1 LENQNIIFNKLEAFI
16 RKYYIN
22 ELLRGI
28 LFFVGLGLLYFL
40 FTVFV
45 EYFLWLQPTAR
56 TILFGFFIIVELFLL
71 GRYILYPL
79 SKLFKLQKGIGLKEA
94 SIIVGN
100 HFSEVG
106 DTLTNFLQLADNP
119 NKSELL
125 LASIDQKA
133 KNLQP
138 IPFASAVNFNANK
151 KYFPIVLIPVLIVSF
166 LILSGKSSLLS
177 QSFNRVVNYQKQ
189 FAPPAPFQFQIV
201 NPSLQSE
208 QNKDFTVLVKTV
220 GSVVPENV
228 MLLVNG
234 QSYFMETNRMG
245 EFQYTFEKLSS
256 TTDFHL
262 EANNVNSKDYQVQ
275 VISVPSIANFDMVL
289 DYPNYLNRKSETIKG
304 SGNAIIPEGTK
315 VTWKMNTVA
324 TKKVD
329 MEFNG
334 QKVSFGG
341 TNNQFSIFKV
351 ITDNFD
357 YTVLTSN
364 DKVSNYEK
372 LNYQL
377 VVNKDQ
383 FPTISVTNAPDS
395 LKVEKNYILGQ
406 VSDDY
411 KLSKLQIVYYPK
423 NNPKKSKRANLNVKN
438 DSYDQFVFA
447 FPSNLSVVEGVSY
460 DYYFEVFDNDVLHNF
475 KSSKSTIFSNKI
487 ATQTEKEDQLLQE
500 QSDNINSL
508 KKSLNSQ
515 EKQFNELDK
524 LRKLGKETESLEFK
538 EQQKVNDFI
547 NKQKQ
552 QEQLMKQ
559 FAEKMKE
566 NLDKERS
573 DKKDETKEILKDR
586 LEKVDKEFDKN
597 KKLLEELEKLNSK
610 LEKEE
615 LFEKMD
621 KLKQQFKNQTKTL
634 EQLVELTKRYYVEKK
649 AEQVADKLEKLA
661 EKQEKLANNEKEN
674 SAEKQEEINKE
685 FDKIQEELKQLQ
697 EDNND
702 LKSPMDIP
710 DSKAEEK
717 SIDEDLK
724 KAKEELSKQSKAA
737 AKPKQKS
744 AAKKMQEMSGK
755 MQESMDSGESDQ
767 LEEDVVMLRQILD
780 NLLAYSFSQEDLMKQ
795 FKNLKRNSPSF
806 NKNLKIQQD
815 LKQQFKH
822 IDDSLFAMSLRNPKI
837 AEEVT
842 TEIGNVQYN
851 VDSAIE
857 TLADANVFKGVSH
870 QQYATASANK
880 LADMLASI
888 LTNMQMSLSMQGSGK
903 GKGKPKPGQG
913 SGGGQLPDII
923 QKQESLSDKM
933 KDGMKS
939 GDKPGEKPGKKPGE
953 KPGGKDGKGKDGK
966 DGKGK
971 DGKDGK
977 DGKEG
982 TGSSGSGSNS
992 DSQGEN
998 GENNAKEIMEIYKQQ
1013 KELRDQLQDELNK
1026 NGIGSQGKNVLDQ
1039 MKEIEKQIINKGF
1052 NNESLQRML
1061 NLKYELLKLDKAIQ
1075 QQGEEKKRQAE
1086 TNTKQYNNNA
1096 NALPKRLQDYL
1107 NNVEILNRQTLPLRP
1122 NFNQKVQEYFKK

>member
-1 LENQNIIFNKLEAFI
+1 MENQNIIYNKLEAFI
-16 RKYYIN
+16 RKYYTN
-22 ELLRGI
+22 ELLRGT
-28 LFFVGLGLLYFL
+28 LFFFGLGLLYFL
-40 FTVFV
+40 FTAFV
-45 EYFLWLQPTAR
+45 EYFLWLQPMAR
-56 TILFGFFIIVELFLL
+56 TVLFVCFVAVELFLL
-71 GRYILYPL
+71 GRYILFPL
-79 SKLFKLQKGIGLKEA
+79 SKLFKLQKGIGLNEA
-94 SIIVGN
+94 SVIVGN
-100 HFSEVG
+100 HFKEVG
-106 DTLTNFLQLADNP
+106 DTLTNFLQLTDNP
-119 NKSELL
+119 IKSELL

-138 IPFASAVNFNANK
+138 IPFASAINFNTNK
-151 KYFPIVLIPVLIVSF
+151 KYIPIVLIPVLIVTF
-166 LILSGKSSLLS
+166 IFLSGKSSLLS

-189 FAPPAPFQFQIV
+189 FARPAPFQFQVI

-234 QSYFMETNRMG
+234 QSYFMETSKLG
-245 EFQYTFEKLSS
+245 EFQYTFEKLAT
-256 TTDFHL
+256 TTDFHF
-262 EANNVNSKDYQVQ
+262 EANNINSKDYEVQ
-275 VISVPSIANFDMVL
+275 IISVPSIANFNMVL
-289 DYPNYLNRKSETIKG
+289 DYPNYLNRKSEVIKG

-315 VTWKMNTVA
+315 VTWKMNTIA

-329 MEFNG
+329 MQFNG
-334 QKVSFGG
+334 LKVSFGG
-341 TNNQFSIFKV
+341 NNNQFSIFKV
-351 ITDNFD
+351 IADNFD

-364 DKVSNYEK
+364 DKVPNYEV

-383 FPTISVTNAPDS
+383 FPTISVANAPDS
-395 LKVEKNYILGQ
+395 LKVEKKYVLGQ

-411 KLSKLQIVYYPK
+411 GLTKLQIIYYPK
-423 NNPKKSKRANLNVKN
+423 DNPKDSKRTNLSVKK

-447 FPSNLSVVEGVSY
+447 FPSNLPVVEGISY
-460 DYYFEVFDNDVLHNF
+460 DYYFEVFDNDALHNF
-475 KSSKSTIFSNKI
+475 KSSRSTIFSNRI
-487 ATQTEKEDQLLQE
+487 ATETEKEDQMLQE
-500 QSDNINSL
+500 QSDNINAL
-508 KKSLNSQ
+508 KKSLNFQ
-515 EKQFNELDK
+515 EKHFNELDK
-524 LRKLGKETESLEFK
+524 LRKLGKESESLEFK
-538 EQQKVNDFI
+538 EQQKVTDFI
-547 NKQKQ
+547 TKQKQ

-559 FAEKMKE
+559 FAEKIKE
-566 NLDKERS
+566 NLDKDKS

-586 LEKVDKEFDKN
+586 LDKVDKEFEKN

-621 KLKQQFKNQTKTL
+621 KLKQQSKNQSKSL
-634 EQLVELTKRYYVEKK
+634 QQLVELTKRYYVEKK
-649 AEQVADKLEKLA
+649 AEQIADKLDKLA
-661 EKQEKLANNEKEN
+661 DKQDKLSNTEKEN
-674 SAEKQEEINKE
+674 TADKQEEVNKE

-697 EDNND
+697 EDNKE
-702 LKSPMDIP
+702 LKSPIEIP
-710 DSKAEEK
+710 DSKEDEK
-717 SIDEDLK
+717 SIDDDLK
-724 KAKEELSKQSKAA
+724 KATDELNKQSKAG

-744 AAKKMQEMSGK
+744 AAKKMKEMGGK
-755 MQESMDSGESDQ
+755 MQESMDGGESDQ
-767 LEEDVVMLRQILD
+767 MEEDVAMLRQILD
-780 NLLAYSFSQEDLMKQ
+780 NLLAYSFSQEDVMKQ
-795 FKNLKRNSPSF
+795 FKNLKRNAPSF

-822 IDDSLFAMSLRNPKI
+822 IDDSLFALSLRNPKI

-851 VDSAIE
+851 VDAAIE
-857 TLADANVFKGVSH
+857 TLADANVFKGVSY
-870 QQYATASANK
+870 QQYATSSANK
-880 LADMLASI
+880 LADLLASI
-888 LTNMQMSLSMQGSGK
+888 LTNMQMSLNMQGSGK

-923 QKQESLSDKM
+923 QKQESLFQKM

-939 GDKPGEKPGKKPGE
+939 GEKPGEKSGEKPGE
-953 KPGGKDGKGKDGK
+953 KPGGNDGKGKDS
-966 DGKGK
+966 KGK

-977 DGKEG
+977 DGNG
-982 TGSSGSGSNS
+982 GNGAGSNS

-998 GENNAKEIMEIYKQQ
+998 GENNAREIMEIYKQQ

-1026 NGIGSQGKNVLDQ
+1026 NGIGSQGKNALDQ

-1052 NNESLQRML
+1052 NNQTMQRML

-1086 TNTKQYNNNA
+1086 TNSKQFNNKA
-1096 NALPKRLQDYL
+1096 DALPKRLQEYL
-1107 NNVEILNRQTLPLRP
+1107 NSVEILNRQTLPLRP

>member
-1 LENQNIIFNKLEAFI
+1 MENQNIIYNKLEAFI
-16 RKYYIN
+16 RKYYTN
-22 ELLRGI
+22 ELLRGT

-40 FTVFV
+40 FTAFV
-45 EYFLWLQPTAR
+45 EYFLWLQPMAR
-56 TILFGFFIIVELFLL
+56 TVLFVCFVAVELFLL
-71 GRYILYPL
+71 GRYILFPL
-79 SKLFKLQKGIGLKEA
+79 SKLFKLQKGIGLNEA
-94 SIIVGN
+94 SVIVGN
-100 HFSEVG
+100 HFKEVG
-106 DTLTNFLQLADNP
+106 DTLTNFLQLTDNP
-119 NKSELL
+119 IKSELL

-138 IPFASAVNFNANK
+138 IPFASAINFNTNK
-151 KYFPIVLIPVLIVSF
+151 KYIPIVLIPVLIVTF
-166 LILSGKSSLLS
+166 IFLSGKSSLLS

-189 FAPPAPFQFQIV
+189 FARPAPFQFQVI

-234 QSYFMETNRMG
+234 QSYFMETSKLG
-245 EFQYTFEKLSS
+245 EFQYTFEKLA
-256 TTDFHL
+256 TTTNFHF
-262 EANNVNSKDYQVQ
+262 EANNINSKDYEVQ
-275 VISVPSIANFDMVL
+275 IISVPSIANFNMVL
-289 DYPNYLNRKSETIKG
+289 DYPNYLNRKSEVIKG

-315 VTWKMNTVA
+315 VTWKMNTIA

-329 MEFNG
+329 MQFNG
-334 QKVSFGG
+334 LKVSFGG
-341 TNNQFSIFKV
+341 NNNQFSIFKV
-351 ITDNFD
+351 IADNFD

-364 DKVSNYEK
+364 DKVPNYEK

-383 FPTISVTNAPDS
+383 FPTISVANAPDS
-395 LKVEKNYILGQ
+395 LKVEKKYVLGQ

-411 KLSKLQIVYYPK
+411 GLTKLQIIYYPK
-423 NNPKKSKRANLNVKN
+423 DNPKGSKRTNLSVKK

-447 FPSNLSVVEGVSY
+447 FPSNLPVVEGISY
-460 DYYFEVFDNDVLHNF
+460 DYYFEVFDNDALHNF
-475 KSSKSTIFSNKI
+475 KSSRSTIFSNRI
-487 ATQTEKEDQLLQE
+487 ATETEKEDQMLQE
-500 QSDNINSL
+500 QSDNINAL

-524 LRKLGKETESLEFK
+524 LRKLGKESESLEFK
-538 EQQKVNDFI
+538 EQQKVTDFI
-547 NKQKQ
+547 TKQKQ

-559 FAEKMKE
+559 FAEKIKE
-566 NLDKERS
+566 NLDKDKS

-586 LEKVDKEFDKN
+586 LDKVDKEFEKN

-621 KLKQQFKNQTKTL
+621 KLKQQSKNQTKSL
-634 EQLVELTKRYYVEKK
+634 QQLVELTKRYYVEKK
-649 AEQVADKLEKLA
+649 AEQIADKLDKLA
-661 EKQEKLANNEKEN
+661 DKQDKLSNTEKEN
-674 SAEKQEEINKE
+674 TAEKQEEVNKE

-697 EDNND
+697 EDNKE
-702 LKSPMDIP
+702 LKSPIEIP
-710 DSKAEEK
+710 DSKEDEK
-717 SIDEDLK
+717 SIDDDLK
-724 KAKEELSKQSKAA
+724 KATDELNKQSKAG

-744 AAKKMQEMSGK
+744 AAKKMKEMGGK
-755 MQESMDSGESDQ
+755 MQESMDGGESDQ
-767 LEEDVVMLRQILD
+767 MEEDVAMLRQILD
-780 NLLAYSFSQEDLMKQ
+780 NLLAYSFSQEDVMKQ
-795 FKNLKRNSPSF
+795 FKNLKRNAPSF

-822 IDDSLFAMSLRNPKI
+822 IDDSLFALSLRNPKL

-851 VDSAIE
+851 VDAAIE
-857 TLADANVFKGVSH
+857 TLADANVFKGVSY
-870 QQYATASANK
+870 QQYATSSANK
-880 LADMLASI
+880 LADLLASI
-888 LTNMQMSLSMQGSGK
+888 LTNMQMSLNMQGSGK

-923 QKQESLSDKM
+923 QKQESLSQKM

-939 GDKPGEKPGKKPGE
+939 GEKPGEKSGEKPGE
-953 KPGGKDGKGKDGK
+953 KPGGKNGKGKDS
-966 DGKGK
+966 KGK

-977 DGKEG
+977 DGNG
-982 TGSSGSGSNS
+982 GNGAGSNS

-998 GENNAKEIMEIYKQQ
+998 GENNAREIMEIYKQQ

-1026 NGIGSQGKNVLDQ
+1026 NGIGSQGKNALDQ

-1052 NNESLQRML
+1052 NNQTMQRML

-1086 TNTKQYNNNA
+1086 TNSKQFNNKA
-1096 NALPKRLQDYL
+1096 DALPKRLQEYL
-1107 NNVEILNRQTLPLRP
+1107 NSVEILNRQTLPLRP